1 MKMEKEL
8 KNLVIWILDPKREDD
23 IHSLIIN
30 AEKNIKSLFI
40 KDAALALSN
49 NQQDFE
55 KIQSQLNSGLS

>member
-1 MKMEKEL
+1 MEKEL